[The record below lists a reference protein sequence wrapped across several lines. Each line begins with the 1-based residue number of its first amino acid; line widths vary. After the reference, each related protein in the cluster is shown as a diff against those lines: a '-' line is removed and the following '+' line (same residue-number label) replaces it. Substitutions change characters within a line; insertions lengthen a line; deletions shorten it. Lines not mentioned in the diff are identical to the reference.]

1 MSNFVFV
8 KELKE
13 KICYD
18 LNGDNMKTNFR
29 KIDKTL
35 FFCMIFMFSFGLLMI
50 FSASS
55 VKASLLG
62 EPYYYFLRQLFPLI
76 VSLGIFMI
84 IIRIPISFF
93 KKYAHIYLVAILLAL
108 VFVTFYG
115 VTINQS
121 QRWIDLGFYML
132 QPSEF
137 AKTALIIFMASYY
150 GKNKDSKNG
159 IVILLPMIIAAII
172 FALTYIQP
180 DLGTALIIFFITG
193 SLFLLIPS
201 EQKYKKM
208 IIQVMS
214 IIVVGFFIVGVF
226 TGFNMLKTHQKDRL
240 DFTNPCSKYLTGG
253 SGYQV
258 CNGLIAINN
267 GGLFGVGLGNSTQK
281 YLYLPE
287 PHTDFIFPIV
297 VEELGLIVSSF
308 ILLVYALILIR
319 IVRIGNRTKDLGSS
333 IICYGAALMIFAHL
347 VINLG
352 GALALMPLTGAP
364 LPFISYGSSFALN
377 LMIILAL
384 VQRVEIENKKRIQR
398 SLLK

>member
-1 MSNFVFV
+1 
-8 KELKE
+8 
-13 KICYD
+13 
-18 LNGDNMKTNFR
+18 MKTNFR

-84 IIRIPISFF
+84 LIRFPISFF
-93 KKYAHIYLVAILLAL
+93 KKYAYIYLLAIILAL
-108 VFVTFYG
+108 IFVTFYG
-115 VTINQS
+115 VSINQS

-150 GKNKDSKNG
+150 GKNKDNNNAL
-159 IVILLPMIIAAII
+159 INLFPMIIAAII

-193 SLFLLIPS
+193 TLFLLIPS
-201 EQKYKKM
+201 EAKYKK
-208 IIQVMS
+208 
-214 IIVVGFFIVGVF
+214 IIVQTMGIIIVGFLVVGSL
-226 TGFNMLKTHQKDRL
+226 TGFNMLKSHQKARL
-240 DFTNPCSKYLTGG
+240 DYTNPCSKYLTGG

-297 VEELGLIVSSF
+297 VEELGLIFSSF
-308 ILLVYALILIR
+308 ILLIYVLILVR
-319 IVRIGNRTKDLGSS
+319 IIRIGNRTKDLGSS
-333 IICYGAALMIFAHL
+333 IICYGAAAMIFFHL

-352 GALALMPLTGAP
+352 GALALIPLTGAP

-377 LMIILAL
+377 LIIILAL
-384 VQRVEIENKKRIQR
+384 VQRVEIENKRRIER

>member
-1 MSNFVFV
+1 
-8 KELKE
+8 
-13 KICYD
+13 
-18 LNGDNMKTNFR
+18 MKTNFR

-35 FFCMIFMFSFGLLMI
+35 FFCMVFMFSFGLLMI

-84 IIRIPISFF
+84 LIRFPISFF
-93 KKYAHIYLVAILLAL
+93 KKYAYIYLLAIILAL
-108 VFVTFYG
+108 IFVTFYG
-115 VTINQS
+115 VSINQS
-121 QRWIDLGFYML
+121 QRWIDLGFYLL

-150 GKNKDSKNG
+150 GKNKDNNNAL
-159 IVILLPMIIAAII
+159 IILFPMIIAAII

-193 SLFLLIPS
+193 TLFLLIPS
-201 EQKYKKM
+201 EAKYKK
-208 IIQVMS
+208 
-214 IIVVGFFIVGVF
+214 IIVQTMGIIIVGFLVVGSL
-226 TGFNMLKTHQKDRL
+226 TGFNMLKSHQKARL
-240 DFTNPCSKYLTGG
+240 DYTNPCSKYLTGG

-297 VEELGLIVSSF
+297 VEELGLIFSSF
-308 ILLVYALILIR
+308 ILLIYVLILVR
-319 IVRIGNRTKDLGSS
+319 IIRIGNRTKDLGSS
-333 IICYGAALMIFAHL
+333 IICYGAAAMIFFHL

-352 GALALMPLTGAP
+352 GALALIPLTGAP

-377 LMIILAL
+377 LIIILAL
-384 VQRVEIENKKRIQR
+384 VQRVEIENKRRIER